1 MPSLDVA
8 KPMRPDGMGKLIRN
22 ARLRCSVVSPSA
34 AWAVG
39 TSYTD
44 SGPAPGLI
52 EQWDGTAWRV
62 APTPEPGVASISLN
76 SITTD
81 GSSSYWVV
89 GSFRDAANVS
99 RTLTAHCP

>member
-8 KPMRPDGMGKLIRN
+8 KPMRPDGMGKLIRD

-39 TSYTD
+39 TSYAD

-62 APTPEPGVASISLN
+62 APTPGA
-76 SITTD
+76 
-81 GSSSYWVV
+81 WC
-89 GSFRDAANVS
+89 RQ
-99 RTLTAHCP
+99 H